1 MRYDDYFPNLSAM
14 LGQKTRQM
22 GLTNSQEAL
31 GHIWLS
37 GKTASDHNL
46 LPEIEAF
53 RRRSRLRR
61 AIEIVKLQNRINK
74 LKEHEDDP
82 ENSEM
87 GDVNAGGDDKK
98 DGARLHALGLFA
110 LKDVKQKQETQQM
123 EEELE
128 KEASKRRS
136 FNES

>member
-1 MRYDDYFPNLSAM
+1 
-14 LGQKTRQM
+14 
-22 GLTNSQEAL
+22 L

-37 GKTASDHNL
+37 GQNASDHNL

-74 LKEHEDDP
+74 LKEHEEDP

-87 GDVNAGGDDKK
+87 GDASVGNSEEKK

-110 LKDVKQKQETQQM
+110 LKDVKQKQETLQM
-123 EEELE
+123 EEELG
-128 KEASKRRS
+128 KEAKRRS
-136 FNES
+136 FTES